1 MNCIECKQNNV
12 PNLNLKTKE
21 MNDNEGIVIHVMY
34 THQLHLITAH
44 LLEDVGRH
52 KEKGLVLI
60 SFLQHSY
67 VVPLSPMIRQ

>member
-1 MNCIECKQNNV
+1 
-12 PNLNLKTKE
+12 

-67 VVPLSPMIRQ
+67 VVPLSPMICQ